1 MPLLYNGKNIVLA
14 KNLRKRSTPQEKRL
28 WYDYLSKYEI
38 RFQRQKAIGNFIVDF
53 YCHKA
58 KLIIEV
64 DGSQH
69 YTEQGRHSDEFRT
82 DRLSEFDLNII
93 RFTNQQIDDN
103 FYGVC
108 EYIDIVVKNMVAKEN
123 CDNFD

>member
-108 EYIDIVVKNMVAKEN
+108 EYIDEVVKKNCSLNKEET
-123 CDNFD
+123 